1 MPEISRPGPA
11 LRRGTVAAALATA
24 LLLGA
29 CATSAPVVNP
39 TGVPQAL
46 SARAQ
51 QDVVDCSAQAD
62 RAVGRNGL
70 TAGKAAGKAGSTA
83 AVGFAGTAVGSIVAR
98 SSDAWDR
105 ARGAAAGGATGMATK
120 LLLEWNEGDDV
131 YRAHVE
137 RCLERRGHEVLGWR

>member
-1 MPEISRPGPA
+1 MPAPCPTA
-11 LRRGTVAAALATA
+11 PRRGAFVAATLAAAL
-24 LLLGA
+24 LMSA

-39 TGVPQAL
+39 TGVAPTL

-51 QDVVDCSAQAD
+51 QDVVDCGTLAD

-120 LLLEWNEGDDV
+120 LLLEWNEGDEV